1 MPLELKD
8 NYLLNMG
15 ESFIIV
21 NLINE
26 NASKSASDKFSL
38 SSGNNNEMGD
48 LSHIKLRLKLFGGP
62 STGEVFYFRPDDYN
76 PKNPEPT
83 TIKIGRSN

>member
-1 MPLELKD
+1 
-8 NYLLNMG
+8 MG

-26 NASKSASDKFSL
+26 KVSKSASDQFSL
-38 SSGNNNEMGD
+38 SSGNIHENNTD
-48 LSHIKLRLKLFGGP
+48 SQNIKLRLKLFGGP
-62 STGEVFYFRPDDYN
+62 STGEVFYFRPDDFD
-76 PKNPEPT
+76 PANPEPT